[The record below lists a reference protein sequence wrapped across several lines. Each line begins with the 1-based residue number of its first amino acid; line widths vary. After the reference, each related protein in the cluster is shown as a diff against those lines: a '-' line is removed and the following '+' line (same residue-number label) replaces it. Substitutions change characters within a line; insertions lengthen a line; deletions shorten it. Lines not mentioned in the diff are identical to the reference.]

1 MIRAKRFINS
11 IVGPGVTAVGLTL
24 CMTAATFGAQ
34 LDSGARSAIPK
45 ELQQLTVVDFR
56 VMQNSQA
63 AMDLKGRVL
72 PPELKQLETALK
84 QSGLNDNHDVEV
96 LAFAAFRVAKSAD
109 SNEMVGIAQGQ
120 FPLTDILANFKK
132 KKVKAT
138 LVRTNRIYPMGSS
151 GMLISFIDSSTMVFG
166 EMDAVGHALDA
177 RDGLAQSML
186 NNSTMLDLMQG
197 VDSEPLWSILDQ
209 KGTQTMMQSVLGDA
223 AQLANYETVKK
234 RMLSSRYTM
243 NFQNGVKFNLD
254 VMTPDTFTAATI
266 SSLMNAAALY
276 KKASGTAT
284 EKQAI
289 QSTDISSNAG
299 TLEVRFSASD
309 SDFASLLQSPLFQ
322 TVVH

>member
-1 MIRAKRFINS
+1 VFRVKGLMNKV
-11 IVGPGVTAVGLTL
+11 IVSSVAAAGLAL
-24 CMTAATFGAQ
+24 AMPALGAQ
-34 LDSGARSAIPK
+34 LDLGARSAIPR

-56 VMQNSQA
+56 AMQNSQA

-84 QSGLNDNHDVEV
+84 QSGLNDNHDVEL
-96 LAFAAFRVAKSAD
+96 LAFAAFRIDKSPD

-120 FPLTDILANFKK
+120 FSMADILAGFRKK
-132 KKVKAT
+132 KIKAT
-138 LVRTNRIYPMGSS
+138 LLRTNRIYPMGSS

-166 EMDAVGHALDA
+166 EMDAVRHALDA

-276 KKASGTAT
+276 KKVSGSPI

-289 QSTDISSNAG
+289 QSTDITSDAG